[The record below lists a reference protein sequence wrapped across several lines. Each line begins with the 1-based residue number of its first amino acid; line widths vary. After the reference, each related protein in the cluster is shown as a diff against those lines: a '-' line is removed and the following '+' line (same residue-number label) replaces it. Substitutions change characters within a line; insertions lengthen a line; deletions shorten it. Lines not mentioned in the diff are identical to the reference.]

1 VCGPIFVLPPDVT
14 PAWVIFFT
22 KEANPLLRLQSLHVD
37 KKYLEFGLAVHRTSV
52 VTSRRIA

>member
-1 VCGPIFVLPPDVT
+1 
-14 PAWVIFFT
+14 VIFFT

-52 VTSRRIA
+52 VTSRRIE